1 MKLGTSLPRQDDV
14 RIIAA
19 TNEDLDR
26 LIRQRHFRKDL
37 YYRIRGAWLHLPPLR
52 ERREDIPVLI
62 AALLGRTNG
71 GASRDA
77 IEEEALDVLM
87 QYEYPGNIRELE
99 SFIHSAA
106 SLAQGQA
113 ITVKHLHPKLQQR
126 KPLVPRSCRI
136 AAPEVTTLAEAEKCH
151 ILQVYEQTH
160 QNKTQSAKILGIGL
174 NTLRRKLK
182 AYGVGN
188 EDN

>member
-1 MKLGTSLPRQDDV
+1 M
-14 RIIAA
+14 
-19 TNEDLDR
+19 
-26 LIRQRHFRKDL
+26 
-37 YYRIRGAWLHLPPLR
+37 
-52 ERREDIPVLI
+52 
-62 AALLGRTNG
+62 LGRTNG

-77 IEEEALDVLM
+77 IGEDALEVLM
-87 QYEYPGNIRELE
+87 QYEYPGNVRELE
-99 SFIHSAA
+99 SIIHSAA

-113 ITVKHLHPKLQQR
+113 IGIKHLHPKLQQR
-126 KPLVPRSCRI
+126 KPLVPRECRM
-136 AAPEVTTLAEAEKCH
+136 ANPDVTTLAEAEKCH

-188 EDN
+188 EEA